1 MRNVLF
7 LIACFFYISFVSAQ
21 ENKINLKLE
30 ECIERATA
38 GSLDAFK
45 AKNLYLSGYWGY
57 RSYKAGRLPSI
68 SFQFSPM
75 QYTNSITQRYDYNQN
90 IDVYR
95 QQQTLSSSGGVSISQ
110 KLDLTGG
117 TFNLNTGLNYLRS
130 VGESVFTNPSRQDV
144 VNIGFTIPIVDW
156 GIRKEQL
163 NMARNNLKAT
173 KLPIH
178 SE

>member
-1 MRNVLF
+1 MRSRQRICICPV
-7 LIACFFYISFVSAQ
+7 IGDTGPAKRGGISVSQ
-21 ENKINLKLE
+21 RLE
-30 ECIERATA
+30 
-38 GSLDAFK
+38 
-45 AKNLYLSGYWGY
+45 
-57 RSYKAGRLPSI
+57 
-68 SFQFSPM
+68 
-75 QYTNSITQRYDYNQN
+75 
-90 IDVYR
+90 
-95 QQQTLSSSGGVSISQ
+95 
-110 KLDLTGG
+110 LTGG